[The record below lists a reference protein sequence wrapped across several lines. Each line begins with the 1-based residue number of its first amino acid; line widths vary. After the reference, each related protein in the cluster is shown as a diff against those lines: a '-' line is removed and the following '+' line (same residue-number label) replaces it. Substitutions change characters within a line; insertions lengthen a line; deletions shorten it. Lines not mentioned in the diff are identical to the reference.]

1 MTFLTKKRSIKGF
14 TLIELLV
21 VIAII
26 GVLASIVLA
35 SLNTARKKS
44 RDTRR
49 VADMNQARLALELY
63 YDSNRRYPDTSSAIS
78 STAAGLVPTYI
89 ASWPTDPIG
98 TYPYIYYAGLSNR
111 ADNAAADNVCS
122 AAGGLCQLF
131 HVGASVEEFTITA
144 MGSRAGGCPEA
155 TASLPAGCKRSLDET
170 SIRSRGDGTATGAY
184 VCNNTQVASMGC
196 YDVTP

>member
-1 MTFLTKKRSIKGF
+1 MTFLKRNKKGSKGF

-49 VADMNQARLALELY
+49 VADMNQAKLALELY
-63 YDSNRRYPDTSSAIS
+63 FDSNKSYPDTAASRG
-78 STAAGLVPTYI
+78 TALLVPTYI
-89 ASWPTDPIG
+89 AAWPSDP
-98 TYPYIYYAGLSNR
+98 TTSTAYPYFAGIQSR
-111 ADNAAADNVCS
+111 ADDGTAGNNACS
-122 AAGGLCQLF
+122 TSGATCLFYHSGATVEDAG
-131 HVGASVEEFTITA
+131 ITA
-144 MGSRAGGCPEA
+144 MSSRAGGCPEA
-155 TASLPAGCKRSLDET
+155 TGSLLAGCRSSFDET
-170 SIRSRGDGTATGAY
+170 TLHSATNVTCANAGATG
-184 VCNNTQVASMGC
+184 QGC